1 MVTVSSVFKYNHWC
15 LTTRHQD
22 SINELE
28 KVISDSRE
36 AGMQSYV
43 DSLVDLVEK
52 NYVHPKVA
60 QAASPSPEEIKMR
73 LRGIK
78 TR

>member
-1 MVTVSSVFKYNHWC
+1 MRADTSVTVEHSS
-15 LTTRHQD
+15 LMTTPEVMSTKAVQ
-22 SINELE
+22 
-28 KVISDSRE
+28 
-36 AGMQSYV
+36 
-43 DSLVDLVEK
+43 LVELVEK

-78 TR
+78 TK

>member
-1 MVTVSSVFKYNHWC
+1 
-15 LTTRHQD
+15 
-22 SINELE
+22 
-28 KVISDSRE
+28 
-36 AGMQSYV
+36 MQSYV
-43 DSLVDLVEK
+43 DSLVELVEK

-78 TR
+78 TK